1 MKISLFNYENVSRQ
15 YPTKCFYSAIKGDF
29 LRIHFM
35 KYHNFTLF
43 SGVANVW
50 ISTVSTEFRVIHS
63 DPADIYLLKV
73 NNGNTR
79 ARFEICSELT
89 IKTLEQRQWRCS
101 GVFIVNFDHV
111 NAGWVG
117 NSAFPRNSH
126 TRK

>member
-1 MKISLFNYENVSRQ
+1 
-15 YPTKCFYSAIKGDF
+15 
-29 LRIHFM
+29 M

-63 DPADIYLLKV
+63 DPTDIYLLKV

-79 ARFEICSELT
+79 TRFEICSELT
-89 IKTLEQRQWRCS
+89 IKTLEQRQWCCS